1 MKLYLIILIVIF
13 LLVALSCKDKPEIT
27 ESFQNNDVN
36 FQLKQLR
43 KEIARRSKAG
53 IEIIKKIDKN
63 NDNFIEKKEVR
74 KQVEKDLDEKLEKQ
88 KAGELVDL
96 SDYSEEKKDEYLNK
110 ETNRRWKILQQT
122 SESSGKAKIDIE
134 KIKDGLKKMEE
145 KAYKQQAEFIRNII
159 KDKVAKEE
167 RERSARKQKRSSIR
181 RRRSAQ
187 RRRRSSAERRRRRSA
202 ERRRRRSAER
212 KRRSAERRRRQRGK
226 SSKNKGKDCINDN
239 KSFGISCKS
248 QPGKNSFKCV
258 IDKTT
263 GNLAKASE
271 IGKNLTTS
279 NEVPKKVTK
288 ADSQKQIAELK
299 KKIENQNKK
308 INNLDSKVTNS
319 TDKYFASVKNRD
331 SKLLEANDGVKPI
344 DPSNFSFKPNIEFK
358 HKEPSRKI
366 ASAYGW
372 SFMPPHYWSVPQKR
386 PPACIPSKK
395 NTATVT
401 PIYDKSVPVDVM
413 DYTQVG
419 SILPKFEYNEVH
431 NPNYYYPGWIA
442 KKDEPYPG
450 KNGKPVMKTGEYYSM
465 KLARPTG
472 LKPRDAL
479 NFGNKIIDEKIHPQ
493 KVIRKGIV
501 RRSYR
506 KAKK

>member
-13 LLVALSCKDKPEIT
+13 LLVALSCKDKPETT

-36 FQLKQLR
+36 FQLKKLR
-43 KEIARRSKAG
+43 KQMDKRL
-53 IEIIKKIDKN
+53 KKEFKKMSNMDRN
-63 NDNFIEKKEVR
+63 NDEFIEKSEIR
-74 KQVEKDLDEKLEKQ
+74 KYMEDELNKALEK
-88 KAGELVDL
+88 GEEPPMG
-96 SDYSEEKKDEYLNK
+96 YSEEKRDEYLDNN
-110 ETNRRWKILQQT
+110 TNMMWGFFQGSPQFKGKDKISL
-122 SESSGKAKIDIE
+122 KLLYD
-134 KIKDGLKKMEE
+134 DWKKMNKKSYEE
-145 KAYKQQAEFIRNII
+145 QAKMIREQAQ
-159 KDKVAKEE
+159 KKSEAEE
-167 RERSARKQKRSSIR
+167 LEKSDEKPKKRMAVRRKK
-181 RRRSAQ
+181 
-187 RRRRSSAERRRRRSA
+187 
-202 ERRRRRSAER
+202 
-212 KRRSAERRRRQRGK
+212 K
-226 SSKNKGKDCINDN
+226 SSKNN

-248 QPGKNSFKCV
+248 QPGEDSFKCV

-263 GNLAKASE
+263 GNLAVASE

-279 NEVPKKVTK
+279 NRVPKKVTK
-288 ADSQKQIAELK
+288 ADSQKQIAALK

-308 INNLDSKVTNS
+308 INSLDSKVTNS

-344 DPSNFSFKPNIEFK
+344 DPSNFSFKPSIEFK
-358 HKEPSRKI
+358 HKEPSRKV

-442 KKDEPYPG
+442 KKEEPYPG
-450 KNGKPVMKTGEYYSM
+450 KNGKPVMKTGEYYNM

-472 LKPRDAL
+472 LEPKDAL
-479 NFGNKIIDEKIHPQ
+479 NFGNKIIDEKVHPQ
-493 KVIRKGIV
+493 KVIRKRIV
-501 RRSYR
+501 RRSFR

>member
-13 LLVALSCKDKPEIT
+13 LLVALSCKDKPETT

-36 FQLKQLR
+36 LQLKQLR

-53 IEIIKKIDKN
+53 IEKIKEIDKN
-63 NDNFIEKKEVR
+63 NDKFIEKKEVR
-74 KQVEKDLDEKLEKQ
+74 KQVEKELDEKLEKE

-96 SDYSEEKKDEYLNK
+96 SDYSEEKRDEYLNK
-110 ETNRRWKILQQT
+110 ETNQRWKILQKT
-122 SESSGKAKIDIE
+122 SESIGKTKIDIE

-145 KAYKQQAEFIRNII
+145 KVYKQQAEFIRNII
-159 KDKVAKEE
+159 KDKVAKEA
-167 RERSARKQKRSSIR
+167 RERSTRKQKKPSLR
-181 RRRSAQ
+181 R
-187 RRRRSSAERRRRRSA
+187 RRRRRSA
-202 ERRRRRSAER
+202 E
-212 KRRSAERRRRQRGK
+212 KPKKK
-226 SSKNKGKDCINDN
+226 SSKKSKDCKNDD

-263 GNLAKASE
+263 GNLSKVSE

-279 NEVPKKVTK
+279 NKVPKKVTK
-288 ADSQKQIAELK
+288 ADSQKQIAALK

-331 SKLLEANDGVKPI
+331 SKLLEANDGVNPI
-344 DPSNFSFKPNIEFK
+344 DPSNFSFKPSIEFK
-358 HKEPSRKI
+358 HKEPSRKV

-450 KNGKPVMKTGEYYSM
+450 KNGKPVMKTGEYYNM

-472 LKPRDAL
+472 LEPKDAL
-479 NFGNKIIDEKIHPQ
+479 NFGNKIIDEKVHPQ
-493 KVIRKGIV
+493 KVIRKGIK
-501 RRSYR
+501 RRSFR

>member
-1 MKLYLIILIVIF
+1 MLTNLFTNV
-13 LLVALSCKDKPEIT
+13 DKNKNKITDLNEIRKAVG
-27 ESFQNNDVN
+27 EGM
-36 FQLKQLR
+36 LKQ
-43 KEIARRSKAG
+43 AN
-53 IEIIKKIDKN
+53 KKLSSLTP
-63 NDNFIEKKEVR
+63 EQKKEFEQEVDKQAKSVLSLLRSHPKLKNKRRIYLRDLIKLTKKRYNSRNKKSKKTSPR
-74 KQVEKDLDEKLEKQ
+74 K
-88 KAGELVDL
+88 
-96 SDYSEEKKDEYLNK
+96 S
-110 ETNRRWKILQQT
+110 
-122 SESSGKAKIDIE
+122 
-134 KIKDGLKKMEE
+134 
-145 KAYKQQAEFIRNII
+145 
-159 KDKVAKEE
+159 
-167 RERSARKQKRSSIR
+167 
-181 RRRSAQ
+181 
-187 RRRRSSAERRRRRSA
+187 
-202 ERRRRRSAER
+202 
-212 KRRSAERRRRQRGK
+212 KRRSAEKRKKK
-226 SSKNKGKDCINDN
+226 SSKKTKDCKNDD

-279 NEVPKKVTK
+279 NKVPKKVTK
-288 ADSQKQIAELK
+288 ADSQKQIAALK

-344 DPSNFSFKPNIEFK
+344 DPSNFSFKPSIEFK
-358 HKEPSRKI
+358 HKEPSRKV

-450 KNGKPVMKTGEYYSM
+450 KNGKPVMKTGEYYNM

-472 LKPRDAL
+472 LQPKDAL
-479 NFGNKIIDEKIHPQ
+479 NFGNKIIDEKVHPQ
-493 KVIRKGIV
+493 KVIRKRIV
-501 RRSYR
+501 RRSFR

>member
-1 MKLYLIILIVIF
+1 MKLYLIILIIVF
-13 LLVALSCKDKPEIT
+13 LLVALSCKDKPQVTENFSGKSLDQEIKMLT
-27 ESFQNNDVN
+27 NLFTNVDKNKNKITDLNEIRKAVGEGM
-36 FQLKQLR
+36 LKQ
-43 KEIARRSKAG
+43 AN
-53 IEIIKKIDKN
+53 KKLSSLTP
-63 NDNFIEKKEVR
+63 EQKKEFEQEVDKQAKSVLSLLRSHPKLKNKRRIYLRDLIKLTKKRYNSRNKKSKKTSPR
-74 KQVEKDLDEKLEKQ
+74 K
-88 KAGELVDL
+88 
-96 SDYSEEKKDEYLNK
+96 S
-110 ETNRRWKILQQT
+110 
-122 SESSGKAKIDIE
+122 
-134 KIKDGLKKMEE
+134 
-145 KAYKQQAEFIRNII
+145 
-159 KDKVAKEE
+159 
-167 RERSARKQKRSSIR
+167 
-181 RRRSAQ
+181 
-187 RRRRSSAERRRRRSA
+187 
-202 ERRRRRSAER
+202 
-212 KRRSAERRRRQRGK
+212 KRRSAEKRKKK
-226 SSKNKGKDCINDN
+226 SSKKTKDCKNDD

-279 NEVPKKVTK
+279 NKVPKKVTK
-288 ADSQKQIAELK
+288 ADSQKQIAALK

-344 DPSNFSFKPNIEFK
+344 DPSNFSFKPSIEFK
-358 HKEPSRKI
+358 HKEPSRKV

-450 KNGKPVMKTGEYYSM
+450 KNGKPVMKTGEYYNM

-472 LKPRDAL
+472 LQPKDAL
-479 NFGNKIIDEKIHPQ
+479 NFGNKIIDEKVHPQ

-501 RRSYR
+501 RRSFR

>member
-1 MKLYLIILIVIF
+1 MKLYLIILIIVF
-13 LLVALSCKDKPEIT
+13 LLVALSCKDKPQVTENFSGKSLDQEIKMLT
-27 ESFQNNDVN
+27 NLFTNVDKNKNKITDLNEIRKAVGEGM
-36 FQLKQLR
+36 LKQ
-43 KEIARRSKAG
+43 AN
-53 IEIIKKIDKN
+53 KKLSSLTP
-63 NDNFIEKKEVR
+63 EQKKEFEQEVDKQAKSVLSLLRSHPKLKNKRRIYLRDLIKLTKKRYNSRNKKSKKTSPR
-74 KQVEKDLDEKLEKQ
+74 K
-88 KAGELVDL
+88 
-96 SDYSEEKKDEYLNK
+96 S
-110 ETNRRWKILQQT
+110 
-122 SESSGKAKIDIE
+122 
-134 KIKDGLKKMEE
+134 
-145 KAYKQQAEFIRNII
+145 
-159 KDKVAKEE
+159 
-167 RERSARKQKRSSIR
+167 
-181 RRRSAQ
+181 
-187 RRRRSSAERRRRRSA
+187 
-202 ERRRRRSAER
+202 
-212 KRRSAERRRRQRGK
+212 KRRSAEKRKKK
-226 SSKNKGKDCINDN
+226 SSKKTKDCKNDD

-279 NEVPKKVTK
+279 NKVPKKVTK
-288 ADSQKQIAELK
+288 ADSQKQIAALK

-344 DPSNFSFKPNIEFK
+344 DPSNFSFKPSIEFK
-358 HKEPSRKI
+358 HKEPSRKV

-450 KNGKPVMKTGEYYSM
+450 KNGKPVMKTGEYYNM

-472 LKPRDAL
+472 LQPKDAL
-479 NFGNKIIDEKIHPQ
+479 NFGNKIIDEKVHPQ
-493 KVIRKGIV
+493 KVIRKRIV
-501 RRSYR
+501 RRSFR

>member
-13 LLVALSCKDKPEIT
+13 LLVALSCKDKPETT
-27 ESFQNNDVN
+27 ESFQNNDINVTLRN
-36 FQLKQLR
+36 LKRRMDERLK
-43 KEIARRSKAG
+43 KEF
-53 IEIIKKIDKN
+53 KKISNMDRN
-63 NDNFIEKKEVR
+63 NDEFIEKSELRKNMEDELNKE
-74 KQVEKDLDEKLEKQ
+74 LEKA
-88 KAGELVDL
+88 KEGGDPPMG
-96 SDYSEEKKDEYLNK
+96 YSEEKRDEYLDNK
-110 ETNRRWKILQQT
+110 TNMMWSFFQGSPQFKGKNKISLKILHD
-122 SESSGKAKIDIE
+122 EW
-134 KIKDGLKKMEE
+134 KKMNKKNYE
-145 KAYKQQAEFIRNII
+145 AQAKMIR
-159 KDKVAKEE
+159 D
-167 RERSARKQKRSSIR
+167 ARKQIEDKKLKKSSEKPKKRMAVR
-181 RRRSAQ
+181 R
-187 RRRRSSAERRRRRSA
+187 
-202 ERRRRRSAER
+202 
-212 KRRSAERRRRQRGK
+212 KKK
-226 SSKNKGKDCINDN
+226 SSKNN

-248 QPGKNSFKCV
+248 QPGEDSFKCV

-263 GNLAKASE
+263 GNLAVASE

-279 NEVPKKVTK
+279 NRVPKKVTK
-288 ADSQKQIAELK
+288 ADSQKQIAALK

-319 TDKYFASVKNRD
+319 TDKFFASVKNRD

-344 DPSNFSFKPNIEFK
+344 DPSSFSFKPSIRFK
-358 HKEPSRKI
+358 HKEPSRKV

-442 KKDEPYPG
+442 KKEEPYPG
-450 KNGKPVMKTGEYYSM
+450 KNGKPVMKTGEYYNM

-472 LKPRDAL
+472 LEPKDAL

-493 KVIRKGIV
+493 RVIRKRIV
-501 RRSYR
+501 RRSFR

>member
-13 LLVALSCKDKPEIT
+13 LLVALSCKDKPQVTENFSGKSLDQEIKMLT
-27 ESFQNNDVN
+27 NLFTNVDKNKNKVTDLNEIRKAVGEGL
-36 FQLKQLR
+36 LKQANKKLSSLTPEQKKKFEQVVDKQSKSILSLLR
-43 KEIARRSKAG
+43 SHPKLKNKRRIYLRDLIKLTKKRYNSRNKKSK
-53 IEIIKKIDKN
+53 KTSP
-63 NDNFIEKKEVR
+63 R
-74 KQVEKDLDEKLEKQ
+74 KSK
-88 KAGELVDL
+88 
-96 SDYSEEKKDEYLNK
+96 
-110 ETNRRWKILQQT
+110 
-122 SESSGKAKIDIE
+122 
-134 KIKDGLKKMEE
+134 
-145 KAYKQQAEFIRNII
+145 
-159 KDKVAKEE
+159 
-167 RERSARKQKRSSIR
+167 
-181 RRRSAQ
+181 
-187 RRRRSSAERRRRRSA
+187 RRSSEK
-202 ERRRRRSAER
+202 R
-212 KRRSAERRRRQRGK
+212 KK
-226 SSKNKGKDCINDN
+226 NSSKKNKNCKNDD

-279 NEVPKKVTK
+279 NKVPKKVTK
-288 ADSQKQIAELK
+288 ADSQKQIAALK

-344 DPSNFSFKPNIEFK
+344 DPSNFSFKPSIEFK
-358 HKEPSRKI
+358 HKEPSRKV

-450 KNGKPVMKTGEYYSM
+450 KNGKPVMKTGEYYNM

-472 LKPRDAL
+472 LEPKDAL
-479 NFGNKIIDEKIHPQ
+479 NFGNKIIDEKVHPQ
-493 KVIRKGIV
+493 KVIRKRIV
-501 RRSYR
+501 RRSFR

>member
-13 LLVALSCKDKPEIT
+13 LLVALSCKDKPQVTENFSGKSLDQEIKMLT
-27 ESFQNNDVN
+27 NLFTNVDKNKNKVTDLNEIRKAVGEGL
-36 FQLKQLR
+36 LKQANKKLSSLTPEQKKKFEQVVDKQSKSILSLLR
-43 KEIARRSKAG
+43 SHPKLKNKRRIYLRDLIKLTKKRYNSRNKKSK
-53 IEIIKKIDKN
+53 KPSP
-63 NDNFIEKKEVR
+63 R
-74 KQVEKDLDEKLEKQ
+74 K
-88 KAGELVDL
+88 
-96 SDYSEEKKDEYLNK
+96 S
-110 ETNRRWKILQQT
+110 
-122 SESSGKAKIDIE
+122 
-134 KIKDGLKKMEE
+134 
-145 KAYKQQAEFIRNII
+145 
-159 KDKVAKEE
+159 
-167 RERSARKQKRSSIR
+167 
-181 RRRSAQ
+181 
-187 RRRRSSAERRRRRSA
+187 
-202 ERRRRRSAER
+202 
-212 KRRSAERRRRQRGK
+212 KRRSAEKRKKKFSKK
-226 SSKNKGKDCINDN
+226 SKDCKNDD

-288 ADSQKQIAELK
+288 ADSQKQIAALK

-344 DPSNFSFKPNIEFK
+344 DPSNFSFKPSIEFK
-358 HKEPSRKI
+358 HKEPSRKV

-450 KNGKPVMKTGEYYSM
+450 KNGKPVMKTGEYYNM

-472 LKPRDAL
+472 LQPKDAL
-479 NFGNKIIDEKIHPQ
+479 NFGNKIIDEKVHPQ
-493 KVIRKGIV
+493 KVIRKRIV
-501 RRSYR
+501 RRSFR

>member
-13 LLVALSCKDKPEIT
+13 LLVALSCKDKPETT

-36 FQLKQLR
+36 FQLKKLR
-43 KEIARRSKAG
+43 KQMDKRL
-53 IEIIKKIDKN
+53 KKEFKKMSNMDRN
-63 NDNFIEKKEVR
+63 NDEFIEKSEIR
-74 KQVEKDLDEKLEKQ
+74 KYMEDELNKALEK
-88 KAGELVDL
+88 GEEPPMG
-96 SDYSEEKKDEYLNK
+96 YSEEKRDEYLDNN
-110 ETNRRWKILQQT
+110 TNMMWGFFQGSPQFKGKDKISL
-122 SESSGKAKIDIE
+122 KLLYD
-134 KIKDGLKKMEE
+134 DWKKMNKKSYEE
-145 KAYKQQAEFIRNII
+145 QAKMIREQAQ
-159 KDKVAKEE
+159 KKSEAEE
-167 RERSARKQKRSSIR
+167 LEKSDEKPKKRMAVRRKK
-181 RRRSAQ
+181 
-187 RRRRSSAERRRRRSA
+187 
-202 ERRRRRSAER
+202 
-212 KRRSAERRRRQRGK
+212 K
-226 SSKNKGKDCINDN
+226 SSKNN

-248 QPGKNSFKCV
+248 QPGEDSFKCV

-263 GNLAKASE
+263 GNLAVASE

-279 NEVPKKVTK
+279 NRVPKKVTK
-288 ADSQKQIAELK
+288 ADSQKQIAALK

-308 INNLDSKVTNS
+308 INSLDSKVTNS

-344 DPSNFSFKPNIEFK
+344 DPSNFSFKPSIEFK
-358 HKEPSRKI
+358 HKEPSRKV

-442 KKDEPYPG
+442 KKEEPYPG
-450 KNGKPVMKTGEYYSM
+450 KNGKPVMKTGEYYNM

-472 LKPRDAL
+472 LEPKDAL
-479 NFGNKIIDEKIHPQ
+479 NFGNKIIDEKVHPQ

-501 RRSYR
+501 RRSFR

>member
-13 LLVALSCKDKPEIT
+13 LLVALSCKDKPQVTENFSGTPLEQEIKMIT
-27 ESFQNNDVN
+27 NIFTSVDINKNKVTDLNEIKKAVREIM
-36 FQLKQLR
+36 LKQSNKKLSSLTPEQKKKFEQEVDNQASGAFSILKSDPKLKNKRRIYLR
-43 KEIARRSKAG
+43 DLIRL
-53 IEIIKKIDKN
+53 IKKRHNSKN
-63 NDNFIEKKEVR
+63 KKTKKISPR
-74 KQVEKDLDEKLEKQ
+74 KSK
-88 KAGELVDL
+88 
-96 SDYSEEKKDEYLNK
+96 
-110 ETNRRWKILQQT
+110 RR
-122 SESSGKAKIDIE
+122 
-134 KIKDGLKKMEE
+134 
-145 KAYKQQAEFIRNII
+145 
-159 KDKVAKEE
+159 
-167 RERSARKQKRSSIR
+167 
-181 RRRSAQ
+181 
-187 RRRRSSAERRRRRSA
+187 SAERRRRRSA

>member
-13 LLVALSCKDKPEIT
+13 LLVALSCKDKPQVTENFSGKSLDQEIKMLT
-27 ESFQNNDVN
+27 NLFTNVDKNKNKVTDLNEIRKAVGEGL
-36 FQLKQLR
+36 LKQANKKLSSLTPEQKKKFEQVVDKQSKSILSLLR
-43 KEIARRSKAG
+43 SHPKLKNKRRIYLRDLIKLTKKRYNSRNKKSK
-53 IEIIKKIDKN
+53 KPSP
-63 NDNFIEKKEVR
+63 R
-74 KQVEKDLDEKLEKQ
+74 K
-88 KAGELVDL
+88 
-96 SDYSEEKKDEYLNK
+96 S
-110 ETNRRWKILQQT
+110 
-122 SESSGKAKIDIE
+122 
-134 KIKDGLKKMEE
+134 
-145 KAYKQQAEFIRNII
+145 
-159 KDKVAKEE
+159 
-167 RERSARKQKRSSIR
+167 
-181 RRRSAQ
+181 
-187 RRRRSSAERRRRRSA
+187 
-202 ERRRRRSAER
+202 
-212 KRRSAERRRRQRGK
+212 KRRSAEKRKKKFSKK
-226 SSKNKGKDCINDN
+226 SKDCKNDD

-288 ADSQKQIAELK
+288 ADSQKQIAALK

-344 DPSNFSFKPNIEFK
+344 DPSNFSFKPSIEFK
-358 HKEPSRKI
+358 HKEPSRKV

-450 KNGKPVMKTGEYYSM
+450 KNGKPVMKTGEYYNM

-472 LKPRDAL
+472 LQPKDAL
-479 NFGNKIIDEKIHPQ
+479 NFGNKIIDEKVHPQ
-493 KVIRKGIV
+493 KVIRKRII
-501 RRSYR
+501 RRSFR